1 MHGLDTAVL
10 ALVQIPH
17 ASWLDLLASLMTIGG
32 DAFVTAGIAAGLVVA
47 RLWTRRPEALVP
59 LAIAAALLGELALK
73 AVVPQAAPPHELS
86 RSIELI
92 PTLHAPVPFAY
103 PSGHL
108 ARLTFLLSI
117 TAVPPRL
124 SAVLIALMAV
134 SRVYLAEH
142 WLTDVLGG
150 VLLGLLVAWT
160 ARAVSSRFLAVPA
173 RENRSGPA
181 SQHIGR

>member
-1 MHGLDTAVL
+1 LAVGLGLTQGLDSAVL
-10 ALVQIPH
+10 AFVQIPH
-17 ASWLDLLASLMTIGG
+17 ATWLDLLASLMTIGG

-59 LAIAAALLGELALK
+59 LAIAFALIGELALK
-73 AVVPQAAPPHELS
+73 VIVPQAAPPHELS

-108 ARLTFLLSI
+108 ARLTFLLTI
-117 TAVPPRL
+117 TAVPPRV
-124 SAVLIALMAV
+124 SAVLIALMGV

-142 WLTDVLGG
+142 WFTD
-150 VLLGLLVAWT
+150 A
-160 ARAVSSRFLAVPA
+160 ARA
-173 RENRSGPA
+173 G
-181 SQHIGR
+181 GRLGRT